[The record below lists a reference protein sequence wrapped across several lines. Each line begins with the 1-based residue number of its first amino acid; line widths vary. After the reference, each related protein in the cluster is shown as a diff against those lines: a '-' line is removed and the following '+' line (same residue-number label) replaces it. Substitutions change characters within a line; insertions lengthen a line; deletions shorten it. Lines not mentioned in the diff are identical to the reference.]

1 MCEWLVSLVPRDKL
15 CNTQQRLM
23 HGIVPSVMPC
33 IARKY
38 LRHRNAMYFYKDL
51 NFYSLI
57 ACFLQELMRRCA
69 KLLLFVQAK
78 SKITKRLYFI
88 Q

>member
-1 MCEWLVSLVPRDKL
+1 MCEWLVRS
-15 CNTQQRLM
+15 NTQQRQM

-51 NFYSLI
+51 NFCYFLFKQKVRRLNSYVLFNIQTQKALQFKYI
-57 ACFLQELMRRCA
+57 ALG
-69 KLLLFVQAK
+69 
-78 SKITKRLYFI
+78 Y
-88 Q
+88 